1 MKEKEDS
8 LINTTLKEDSWI
20 NTTFTE
26 YLSMLMWKK
35 GLDNSESN
43 SEFPRETYPLK
54 IKKDN

>member
-20 NTTFTE
+20 NTSFIE
-26 YLSMLMWKK
+26 YMSMLMWKR
-35 GLDNSESN
+35 GLDDSEDS

-54 IKKDN
+54 IKDN